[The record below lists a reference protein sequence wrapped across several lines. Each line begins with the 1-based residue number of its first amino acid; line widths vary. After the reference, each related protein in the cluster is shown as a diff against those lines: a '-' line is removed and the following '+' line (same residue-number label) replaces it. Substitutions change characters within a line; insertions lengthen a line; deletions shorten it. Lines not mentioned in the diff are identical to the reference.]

1 MSFFADANGCQN
13 KYALVQYW
21 FDGPPVKIKV
31 KPHGNSSSSHPYFR
45 VAASARAQ
53 HREIAAKSTPKSALQ
68 IATCK
73 QGGELEARGFNMLPR
88 NVQEMKNFRRS
99 EHKKD
104 TNVLY
109 SVMLQ
114 CKLSEGKAD
123 AFVRDVKAA
132 PEPQCVLFSDWQL
145 NDLSRLVT
153 NPDQFSIFSADT
165 TYNLGDFYVTPTTYQ
180 HLMLEDTTTMK
191 HPHFLGPI
199 LVHQRKN
206 FSAFNY
212 LASTLI
218 GHCKKLRDVQA
229 FGTDGDP
236 ALIEALSH
244 NFNSSKQLR
253 CFIHLKRNI
262 AEKLKERGIANP
274 DAQEFLAD
282 IFGKHCGTTYQEG
295 LVDSNNQEDFE
306 SRLENCRSAWIAREA
321 RYQREGQITFYAY
334 FCTYYASIIS
344 HTMLKDLRVAVG
356 LGCPPRIYTTNA
368 SESVNAVIKRKVQYK
383 ETEWPDFN
391 NHLKEIVDRQRE
403 DVIRALSGRGQY
415 RLCEQYKHLQVHPQE
430 WVQMTPDQRKRLLK
444 QFDNASLRK
453 SKDSE
458 MPATSSRLSISSSIQ
473 AKSCHTSTPSFI
485 SIAYDESGIIS
496 LPLTTVESIW
506 SKAEEYLESDH
517 EIVPAPGSDLRAKM
531 VSSRSSST
539 PHFVRPLSSGQ
550 YVCDSNCLQWKSAQI
565 CSHIIAVAEKNSELH
580 SFLEW
585 YNTTKQQPNITT
597 LAVHGLPAGRGR
609 KGGIP
614 KRQRS
619 KSVNAQDTVVPR
631 PATCKRI
638 SSSTTQMSN
647 RFPRGPKVGTS
658 SSLRLNGDGHSAPPT
673 MTDTSCPLHSDATH
687 SVVSDNVVGASSYN
701 VFQSPPNM
709 LSAATTIQPFNVS
722 QSASGISAVASS
734 IGSFLSQNQVITVQP
749 PTNTNPFFMRAI
761 EGNIRMCQGCRTSL
775 RNVDGTIPM
784 APYDFAIARFERR
797 SYRDKNGQL
806 QTPMREQAVHYHLKL
821 ACVMAVCPNFVPST
835 LVIPTDTM
843 AKLNT
848 THKEYVRLVFGL
860 SFQ

>member
-1 MSFFADANGCQN
+1 MVSFFLFADANGCQN

-53 HREIAAKSTPKSALQ
+53 HKEIAAKSTPKSALQ
-68 IATCK
+68 IAACK
-73 QGGELEARGFNMLPR
+73 QGELEARGFNMLPR
-88 NVQEMKNFRRS
+88 NVQQMKNFRRS

-132 PEPQCVLFSDWQL
+132 PEPQCVLFCDWQL
-145 NDLSRLVT
+145 NDLSRFVT
-153 NPDQFSIFSADT
+153 NQNQFSIFSADT

-191 HPHFLGPI
+191 HPYFLGPI
-199 LVHQRKN
+199 RVHQRKN

-244 NFNSSKQLR
+244 NFTSAKQLR

-262 AEKLKERGIANP
+262 TEKLKERAIANP

-295 LVDSNNQEDFE
+295 LVDSNSQEDFE
-306 SRLENCRSAWIAREA
+306 SRLENCRSVWIACEA

-334 FCTYYASIIS
+334 FCTYYASIIR
-344 HTMLKDLRVAVG
+344 HTMLKELRVAVG
-356 LGCPPRIYTTNA
+356 LGCPPSIYTINA

-383 ETEWPDFN
+383 VTEWPDFN
-391 NHLKEIVDRQRE
+391 NHLKELVDRQR
-403 DVIRALSGRGQY
+403 DDAIRALSGRGHY
-415 RLCEQYKHLQVHPQE
+415 RLCEQYKHLQVHAQE

-444 QFDNASLRK
+444 QFDDASLHK

-458 MPATSSRLSISSSIQ
+458 MPATSSSSESTSSSIQ
-473 AKSCHTSTPSFI
+473 ANRNELSSTSTPSFI
-485 SIAYDESGIIS
+485 SIAYDESGILS
-496 LPLTTVESIW
+496 LPLATVESMW
-506 SKAEEYLESDH
+506 SKAEEYLKSDC
-517 EIVPAPGSDLRAKM
+517 EIVPAPGSDHKAKM
-531 VSSRSSST
+531 VSSHSSNT
-539 PHFVRPLSSGQ
+539 PHFVRTLSSGQ

-585 YNTTKQQPNITT
+585 YNTTRQQPNITT
-597 LAVHGLPAGRGR
+597 LAVQGLPAGRGR
-609 KGGIP
+609 KGGVP
-614 KRQRS
+614 KGEA
-619 KSVNAQDTVVPR
+619 VN
-631 PATCKRI
+631 
-638 SSSTTQMSN
+638 
-647 RFPRGPKVGTS
+647 
-658 SSLRLNGDGHSAPPT
+658 L
-673 MTDTSCPLHSDATH
+673 
-687 SVVSDNVVGASSYN
+687 
-701 VFQSPPNM
+701 
-709 LSAATTIQPFNVS
+709 
-722 QSASGISAVASS
+722 
-734 IGSFLSQNQVITVQP
+734 
-749 PTNTNPFFMRAI
+749 
-761 EGNIRMCQGCRTSL
+761 
-775 RNVDGTIPM
+775 
-784 APYDFAIARFERR
+784 
-797 SYRDKNGQL
+797 
-806 QTPMREQAVHYHLKL
+806 
-821 ACVMAVCPNFVPST
+821 
-835 LVIPTDTM
+835 
-843 AKLNT
+843 
-848 THKEYVRLVFGL
+848 
-860 SFQ
+860 